1 MVLPDKSA
9 SRDIEVFERS
19 FAESPNLPL
28 PPPGS
33 LDTPAWRRRY
43 HSAQLAIITGLFACA
58 GLICSWLLVDSD
70 EEFPRPHH
78 WLQKSYASPVMT
90 VPPAPAGTRVIPQN
104 LPLRP
109 NREDKTAES
118 QRRRT
123 AIPKLAS
130 SSSRSDQ
137 PAFGFRPVIDLR
149 TKWTNFSENLRDRGM
164 SFNSVRDRAF
174 DFGRRLRQYRFE
186 APKLSV
192 REDTNKNTDDAG

>member
-1 MVLPDKSA
+1 MAPPDKSA
-9 SRDIEVFERS
+9 SRDIEVFERP
-19 FAESPNLPL
+19 FAESPNLPSL
-28 PPPGS
+28 PTGS

-58 GLICSWLLVDSD
+58 GLICSWLLVDGE

-90 VPPAPAGTRVIPQN
+90 VPTPSGTRVVPRN
-104 LPLRP
+104 APLRP
-109 NREDKTAES
+109 NHEEKTASS
-118 QRRRT
+118 QRRRI
-123 AIPKLAS
+123 AEPKLAS

-149 TKWTNFSENLRDRGM
+149 TKWTNFSENLRDRAM
-164 SFNSVRDRAF
+164 SFNSVRNRAL

-186 APKLSV
+186 AAKLSV